1 LAKAS
6 SFSERYSELIVTG
19 LVWVAEAILLGCLL
33 INRFVGLSAV
43 RPAWARWLLIF
54 GAGAA
59 LGIGL
64 TSVLFFLFS
73 TLLGMWAAALGL
85 EVAALAW
92 AGYEPFR
99 RRAPA
104 PQPANEKRAPL
115 LASIAAIGLLLALAM
130 ATGAIAMSWDANPQG
145 DWDAWAI
152 WNLRARFLVSGGAL
166 AQRAWSPIL
175 GASTHAEYPLLLSSF
190 VARCWAFSHSFSTVV
205 PAATSYVFFLA
216 LIALVAGG
224 MAALRGPAL
233 GLLAALVLA
242 STPALLHQ
250 VPNQYADVPLA
261 CYFAGAIVFA
271 LLDRPI
277 LAGVLAGCAAW
288 TKDEGVLFLF
298 AFLAVT
304 AAWKR
309 RTALATLAGAAPAGA
324 LVIIFK
330 TWLARGNAGL
340 LSTSLPG
347 AGKRLADAGRYGAT
361 MAAFGREFAHM
372 GVGWYHPI
380 LPVIALAMVLR
391 FDRERRRDAAYC
403 GALVGFLLI
412 GNFGVYIVTNNDLAW
427 QLQTSLNRVLLQI
440 WPALVVAAFVGLR
453 EPKAA
458 VVVKP
463 VMAAAKLRR
472 KARA

>member
-1 LAKAS
+1 LKS
-6 SFSERYSELIVTG
+6 RSWRGPVT
-19 LVWVAEAILLGCLL
+19 
-33 INRFVGLSAV
+33 RLS
-43 RPAWARWLLIF
+43 
-54 GAGAA
+54 
-59 LGIGL
+59 
-64 TSVLFFLFS
+64 
-73 TLLGMWAAALGL
+73 AAAL
-85 EVAALAW
+85 
-92 AGYEPFR
+92 R
-99 RRAPA
+99 RHNPA
-104 PQPANEKRAPL
+104 EERRAPL
-115 LASIAAIGLLLALAM
+115 LIFVAAIGLLLALAM
-130 ATGAIAMSWDANPQG
+130 ATAAIATSWDANPQG

-152 WNLRARFLVSGGAL
+152 WNLRARFLASSGAL
-166 AQRAWSPIL
+166 AQRAWSPVL

-224 MAALRGPAL
+224 MAALRGPTL
-233 GLLAALVLA
+233 GMLAALVLA

-277 LAGVLAGCAAW
+277 LAGIFAGCAAW
-288 TKDEGVLFLF
+288 TKDEGVLFLVV
-298 AFLAVT
+298 LLVIT

-309 RTALATLAGAAPAGA
+309 RTAVATLAGAAPAAA
-324 LVIIFK
+324 LAIVFK

-380 LPVIALAMVLR
+380 LPVIALAVVLR

-403 GALVGFLLI
+403 AALAGFLLLQQLSPKI
-412 GNFGVYIVTNNDLAW
+412 RIVL
-427 QLQTSLNRVLLQI
+427 
-440 WPALVVAAFVGLR
+440 AAFVGLR
-453 EPKAA
+453 RFLPALA
-458 VVVKP
+458 RLPHRPHARRAPRLASAPGQQLGGLPQQPGRQP
-463 VMAAAKLRR
+463 VERR
-472 KARA
+472 ALPHPAGIGIVQIQVGLFTKRHAQIARIAHQQQRRHGAQALPRPARPLCFSSGVRS

>member
-1 LAKAS
+1 M
-6 SFSERYSELIVTG
+6 TG
-19 LVWVAEAILLGCLL
+19 LIWIVEAILLGCLL
-33 INRFVGLSAV
+33 VNRFAGLSAV
-43 RPAWARWLLIF
+43 RPAWARWSLIF

-59 LGIGL
+59 VGIGL
-64 TSVLFFLFS
+64 SSVLFFLFS
-73 TLLGMWAAALGL
+73 TLLGMRAVALGF
-85 EVAALAW
+85 EVAILAW
-92 AGYEPFR
+92 AGYEAFR

-104 PQPANEKRAPL
+104 PQPAEERPAPL
-115 LASIAAIGLLLALAM
+115 LIFVAAIGLLLALAL
-130 ATGAIAMSWDANPQG
+130 ATAAIATSWDANPQG

-152 WNLRARFLVSGGAL
+152 WNLRARFLASSGAL
-166 AQRAWSPIL
+166 AQRAWSPVL

-224 MAALRGPAL
+224 MAALRGPTL
-233 GLLAALVLA
+233 GMLAALVLA

-250 VPNQYADVPLA
+250 VPNQYADVQLA

-277 LAGVLAGCAAW
+277 LAGIFAGCAAW
-288 TKDEGVLFLF
+288 TKDEGVLFLVV
-298 AFLAVT
+298 LLVIT

-309 RTALATLAGAAPAGA
+309 RTAVATLAGAAPAAA
-324 LVIIFK
+324 LAIVFK

-380 LPVIALAMVLR
+380 LPVIALAVVLR

-403 GALVGFLLI
+403 AALAGFLLL
-412 GNFGVYIVTNNDLAW
+412 GNFGVYILTNNDLAW
-427 QLQTSLNRVLLQI
+427 QLHTSLNRVLLQI
-440 WPALVVAAFVGLR
+440 WPALVLAAFVGLR
-453 EPKAA
+453 KPKAA

-463 VMAAAKLRR
+463 AMPAAKLRR